1 MDPWKSY
8 PEEVAKNLQHN
19 QVPNEGKKAKRGETP
34 FRSWKKKEKVNN
46 KYTTPPLKQKGVEP
60 LLEVGESYPEEV
72 AGKEKGKS

>member
-1 MDPWKSY
+1 MK
-8 PEEVAKNLQHN
+8 ERKQK
-19 QVPNEGKKAKRGETP
+19 GGP